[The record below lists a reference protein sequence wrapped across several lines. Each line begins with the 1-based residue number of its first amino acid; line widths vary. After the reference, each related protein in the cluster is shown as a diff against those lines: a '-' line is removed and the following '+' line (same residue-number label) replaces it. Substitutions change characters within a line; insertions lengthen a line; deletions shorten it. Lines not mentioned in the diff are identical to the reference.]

1 MKALNIATLIVVILG
16 GLNWGLFALANLDI
30 VATLFG
36 GSDTIPAKLT
46 YIVIGLS
53 AVYQLLPFSQ
63 ALSVGEI
70 TAENMNY

>member
-1 MKALNIATLIVVILG
+1 MKSLNIATLILVILG
-16 GLNWGLFALANLDI
+16 GLNWGLFALANIDI

-36 GSDTIPAKLT
+36 GTDTVLAKLT

-63 ALSVGEI
+63 AISVGEI